1 MRQEIVAEWGERMKV
16 GELIQLLQAFD
27 PEMKVVMSRSDSGL
41 EDVVACYEDLVCQGR
56 VFGYDQL
63 DDFVLSKGAD
73 ASTAERVVVIDMC
86 ERLEDWQSKQ

>member
-1 MRQEIVAEWGERMKV
+1 MKV

-27 PEMKVVMSRSDSGL
+27 PEMKVLMTRSDSGL
-41 EDVVACYEDLVCQGR
+41 EDVVACYEDLVCQRR

-73 ASTAERVVVIDMC
+73 ASTAEKVIVIDMC
-86 ERLEDWQSKQ
+86 ERLEDWSKKQ

>member
-1 MRQEIVAEWGERMKV
+1 MKI

-27 PEMKVVMSRSDSGL
+27 PEMKVLMTRSDSGL

-63 DDFVLSKGAD
+63 DDYVISKGAD
-73 ASTAERVVVIDMC
+73 ASTAEKVVVIDMC
-86 ERLEDWQSKQ
+86 ERLEDWSKKQ